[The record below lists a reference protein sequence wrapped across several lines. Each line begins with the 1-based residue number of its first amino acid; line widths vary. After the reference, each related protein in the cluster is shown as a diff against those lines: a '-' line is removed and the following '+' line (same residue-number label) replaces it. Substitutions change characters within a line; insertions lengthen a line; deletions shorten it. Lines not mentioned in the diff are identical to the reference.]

1 MMDWSLLNW
10 VDWLFIAILLYGAAM
25 GAMRGL
31 SYELATLIGMVV
43 AVVVT
48 RMFYEPVSAWIC
60 EHWGWNPE
68 ITRLAVVVVLALLAL
83 FGMRMVRIALGALMT
98 FAFKGLVERL
108 GGLLAGVFRQGI
120 TFLVVLLAASF
131 IPSNWLYRSVTE
143 QSLVGQ
149 AVLPI
154 LVEEYNTLAQ
164 KAALLQAEI
173 PVGVELPPEFV
184 MPPPPPPESSET
196 GTGVAIPMWNP
207 E

>member
-1 MMDWSLLNW
+1 MIEGLQLNW
-10 VDWLFIAILLYGAAM
+10 VDWLFLAILLYGAAM
-25 GAMRGL
+25 GAVRGL
-31 SYELATLIGMVV
+31 SHELATLIGMVV
-43 AVVVT
+43 AVLVT

-68 ITRLAVVVVLALLAL
+68 ITRLAAVVVLALLAL
-83 FGMRMVRIALGALMT
+83 FGMRMLRMALGAMMT

-108 GGLLAGVFRQGI
+108 GGLVAGAFLQGI
-120 TFLVVLLAASF
+120 TFLVLLLAASF

-143 QSLVGQ
+143 QSQVGRV
-149 AVLPI
+149 VLPI

-184 MPPPPPPESSET
+184 MPPPPPESSES

>member
-1 MMDWSLLNW
+1 MDWSLLNW
-10 VDWLFIAILLYGAAM
+10 VDWLFIATLLYGAAM
-25 GAMRGL
+25 GAVRGL
-31 SYELATLIGMVV
+31 SHELATLIGMGM
-43 AVVVT
+43 AGLVT

-68 ITRLAVVVVLALLAL
+68 ITRLASVVVLALLAL

-108 GGLLAGVFRQGI
+108 GGLVAGLFRQGI
-120 TFLVVLLAASF
+120 TFLVLMLAASF
-131 IPSNWLYRSVTE
+131 IPSNWLYRAMTE
-143 QSLVGQ
+143 QSQVGKM
-149 AVLPI
+149 ALPV

-184 MPPPPPPESSET
+184 MPPEPDP